1 MYLPQKI
8 SFNKYLLS
16 ICQMPVS
23 ILGTEDL
30 AMNKIP
36 CSGGGG
42 GGPGERNLSE
52 GDKWYGDIQ
61 RKRLRCA
68 MRKDLATF
76 K

>member
-42 GGPGERNLSE
+42 GGG
-52 GDKWYGDIQ
+52 W
-61 RKRLRCA
+61 RKKSIRGG
-68 MRKDLATF
+68 
-76 K
+76 